1 MGSQLD
7 LDQGGINRQTQLT
20 YLGPSIGWVR
30 TAVSV
35 VLPITATG
43 TTNVLLG
50 NTLVT
55 VNVNGA
61 VTVQLPST
69 KTSAAGA
76 GALPGN
82 YVQNPL
88 TIVDIGGFAAAHP
101 ITILPAAGETID
113 GLASIS
119 LQTAYGAYILSP
131 NISASG
137 GWAITQ

>member
-1 MGSQLD
+1 MGSQVD
-7 LDQGGINRQTQLT
+7 LDQGGTNRQTQLT

-30 TAVSV
+30 TAASV
-35 VLPITATG
+35 VLPVTAAG

-61 VTVQLPST
+61 VTLQLPST
-69 KTSAAGA
+69 KTSPAGA
-76 GALPGN
+76 GAIPGI

-113 GLASIS
+113 AQASLS

-131 NISASG
+131 NISSSG
-137 GWAITQ
+137 GWNLTQ